1 MLSVFMLL
9 IVITLS
15 GFDCISIL
23 DLISESCENAKT
35 TSNSEK
41 SKTPVETENGLTSL
55 INVFMS
61 NKMRREGER
70 EGERERGRERG
81 REGDRLVE
89 GEGNREGKKKGR

>member
-1 MLSVFMLL
+1 M
-9 IVITLS
+9 ITLS
-15 GFDCISIL
+15 GFHCISFL

-41 SKTPVETENGLTSL
+41 SKTPVETENGITSL

-70 EGERERGRERG
+70 EGEREIDWKKEREIERGKRKGGRGR
-81 REGDRLVE
+81 
-89 GEGNREGKKKGR
+89 